1 MKMKKIIPLVVA
13 VLLIAAMPFVIASA
27 GAGDDEVKLDENGK
41 IIGEAIPFDEAASI
55 KLTREQ
61 AIQYQEQLKRQAVI
75 ESQQNPG
82 SSCESGFTD
91 EEIAMLNEKA
101 RAAEESAE
109 QLRAL
114 FSSGMEIVGRYYPG
128 MFAETVDDL
137 QAIDRDMLEAMVN
150 VLSTNQLSLNDEAV
164 LKQCLAEKYFI
175 VLETDPLY
183 EQIIIILGLGD

>member
-1 MKMKKIIPLVVA
+1 MKKLIPLVVA

-41 IIGEAIPFDEAASI
+41 IIGEAIPFDEASSI

-91 EEIAMLNEKA
+91 EEIAILNEKA

-164 LKQCLAEKYFI
+164 LKRCLAEKYFI

>member
-1 MKMKKIIPLVVA
+1 MKKLIPLVVA

-91 EEIAMLNEKA
+91 EEIAILNEKA

>member
-1 MKMKKIIPLVVA
+1 MKKIIPLVVA

-41 IIGEAIPFDEAASI
+41 IIGEAIPFDEASSI

>member
-1 MKMKKIIPLVVA
+1 MKKLIPLVVA
-13 VLLIAAMPFVIASA
+13 VLLIAAMPFVSASA

-41 IIGEAIPFDEAASI
+41 IIGEAIPFDEASSI

-101 RAAEESAE
+101 RAAEERAE

-150 VLSTNQLSLNDEAV
+150 VLSTNQLSLNDEVV

>member
-1 MKMKKIIPLVVA
+1 MKKLIPLVVA
-13 VLLIAAMPFVIASA
+13 GLLIAAMPFVIASA

-41 IIGEAIPFDEAASI
+41 IIGEAIPFDEASSI

-91 EEIAMLNEKA
+91 EEIAILNEKA
-101 RAAEESAE
+101 RAAEERAE

-150 VLSTNQLSLNDEAV
+150 VLSTNQLSLNDEVV

>member
-1 MKMKKIIPLVVA
+1 MKKLIPLVVA

-61 AIQYQEQLKRQAVI
+61 TIQYQEQLKRQAVI

-101 RAAEESAE
+101 RAAEERAE

-150 VLSTNQLSLNDEAV
+150 VLSTNQLSLNDEVV

>member
-1 MKMKKIIPLVVA
+1 MKKLIPLVVA

-61 AIQYQEQLKRQAVI
+61 TIQYQEQLKRQAVI

-150 VLSTNQLSLNDEAV
+150 VLSTNQLSLNDEVV
-164 LKQCLAEKYFI
+164 LKRCLAEKYFI

>member
-1 MKMKKIIPLVVA
+1 MKKLIPLVVA

-61 AIQYQEQLKRQAVI
+61 TIQYQEQLKRQAVI

-91 EEIAMLNEKA
+91 EEIAILNEKA

>member
-1 MKMKKIIPLVVA
+1 MKKIIPLVVA

-41 IIGEAIPFDEAASI
+41 IIGEAIPFDEASSI

-91 EEIAMLNEKA
+91 EEIAILNEKA
-101 RAAEESAE
+101 RAAEERAE

>member
-1 MKMKKIIPLVVA
+1 MKKLIPLVVA

-41 IIGEAIPFDEAASI
+41 IIGEAIPFDEASSI

-101 RAAEESAE
+101 RAAEERAE

-183 EQIIIILGLGD
+183 EQIIIILSLGD

>member
-1 MKMKKIIPLVVA
+1 MKKIIPLVVA

-41 IIGEAIPFDEAASI
+41 IIGEAIPFDEASSI

-61 AIQYQEQLKRQAVI
+61 TIQYQEQLKRQAVI

-91 EEIAMLNEKA
+91 EEIAILNEKA
-101 RAAEESAE
+101 RAAEERAE

>member
-1 MKMKKIIPLVVA
+1 MKKLIPLVVA
-13 VLLIAAMPFVIASA
+13 GLLIAAMPFVIASA

-41 IIGEAIPFDEAASI
+41 IIGEAIPFDEASSI

>member
-1 MKMKKIIPLVVA
+1 MKKLIPLVVA
-13 VLLIAAMPFVIASA
+13 GLLIAAMPFVIASA

-41 IIGEAIPFDEAASI
+41 IIGEAIPFDEASSI

-101 RAAEESAE
+101 RAAEERAE

-150 VLSTNQLSLNDEAV
+150 VLSTNQLSLNDEVV

>member
-1 MKMKKIIPLVVA
+1 MKKLIPLVVA
-13 VLLIAAMPFVIASA
+13 GLLIAAMPFVIASA

-75 ESQQNPG
+75 ESQQNQG

-91 EEIAMLNEKA
+91 EEIAILNEKA
-101 RAAEESAE
+101 RAAEERAE

>member
-1 MKMKKIIPLVVA
+1 MKKIIPLVVA

-41 IIGEAIPFDEAASI
+41 IIGEAIPFDEASSI

-91 EEIAMLNEKA
+91 EEIAILNEKA

>member
-1 MKMKKIIPLVVA
+1 MKKLIPLVVA
-13 VLLIAAMPFVIASA
+13 GLLIAAMPFVIASA

-41 IIGEAIPFDEAASI
+41 IIGEAIPFDEASSI

-91 EEIAMLNEKA
+91 EEIAILNEKA

-150 VLSTNQLSLNDEAV
+150 VLSTNQLSLNDEVV

>member
-1 MKMKKIIPLVVA
+1 MKKLIPLVVA

-61 AIQYQEQLKRQAVI
+61 TIQYQEQLKRQAVI

-91 EEIAMLNEKA
+91 EEIAILNEKA

-150 VLSTNQLSLNDEAV
+150 VLSTNQLSLNDEVV

>member
-1 MKMKKIIPLVVA
+1 MKKLIPLVVA

>member
-1 MKMKKIIPLVVA
+1 MKMKKLIPLVVA

-91 EEIAMLNEKA
+91 EEIAILNEKA

>member
-1 MKMKKIIPLVVA
+1 MKKLIPLVVA

-91 EEIAMLNEKA
+91 EEIAILNEKA
-101 RAAEESAE
+101 RAAEERAE

-183 EQIIIILGLGD
+183 EQIIIILGIGD

>member
-1 MKMKKIIPLVVA
+1 MKKLIPLVVA
-13 VLLIAAMPFVIASA
+13 GLLIAAMPFVIASA

-41 IIGEAIPFDEAASI
+41 IIGEAIPFDEASSI

-101 RAAEESAE
+101 RAAEERAE

>member
-1 MKMKKIIPLVVA
+1 MKKLIPLVVA

-41 IIGEAIPFDEAASI
+41 IIGEAIPFDEASSI

-101 RAAEESAE
+101 RAAEEKAE

-150 VLSTNQLSLNDEAV
+150 VLSTNQLSLNDEVV

>member
-1 MKMKKIIPLVVA
+1 MKKLIPLVVA
-13 VLLIAAMPFVIASA
+13 GLLIAAMPFVIASA

-41 IIGEAIPFDEAASI
+41 IIGEAIPFDEASSI

-101 RAAEESAE
+101 RAAEERAE

-128 MFAETVDDL
+128 MFAETVNDL

-150 VLSTNQLSLNDEAV
+150 VLSTNQLSLNDEVV

>member
-1 MKMKKIIPLVVA
+1 MKKLIPLVVA

-41 IIGEAIPFDEAASI
+41 IIGEAIPFDEASSI

-61 AIQYQEQLKRQAVI
+61 TIQYQEQLKRQAVI

>member
-1 MKMKKIIPLVVA
+1 MKMKKLIPLVVA

-61 AIQYQEQLKRQAVI
+61 TIQYQEQLKRQAVI

-91 EEIAMLNEKA
+91 EEIAILNEKA

>member
-1 MKMKKIIPLVVA
+1 MKKIIPLVVA

-91 EEIAMLNEKA
+91 EEIAILNEKA
-101 RAAEESAE
+101 RAAEERAE

>member
-1 MKMKKIIPLVVA
+1 MKMKKLIPLVVA
-13 VLLIAAMPFVIASA
+13 GLLIAAMPFVIASA

-41 IIGEAIPFDEAASI
+41 IIGEAIPFDEASSI

-101 RAAEESAE
+101 RAAEERAE

>member
-1 MKMKKIIPLVVA
+1 MKKLIPLVVA

-41 IIGEAIPFDEAASI
+41 IIGEAIPFDEASSI

-91 EEIAMLNEKA
+91 EEIAILNEKA

-150 VLSTNQLSLNDEAV
+150 VLSTNQLSLNDEVV

>member
-1 MKMKKIIPLVVA
+1 MKKLIPLVVA

-41 IIGEAIPFDEAASI
+41 IIGEAIPFDEASSI

-91 EEIAMLNEKA
+91 EEIAILNEKA
-101 RAAEESAE
+101 RAAEERAE

>member
-1 MKMKKIIPLVVA
+1 MKKLIPLVVA
-13 VLLIAAMPFVIASA
+13 GLLIAAMPFVIASA

-101 RAAEESAE
+101 RAAEERAE

-183 EQIIIILGLGD
+183 EQIIIILSLGD

>member
-1 MKMKKIIPLVVA
+1 MKKLIPLVVA
-13 VLLIAAMPFVIASA
+13 GLLIAAMPFVIASA

-41 IIGEAIPFDEAASI
+41 IIGEAIPFDEASSI

-101 RAAEESAE
+101 RAAEERAE

-137 QAIDRDMLEAMVN
+137 QAIDRDMLEALVN
-150 VLSTNQLSLNDEAV
+150 VLSTNQLSLNDEVV

>member
-1 MKMKKIIPLVVA
+1 MKKLIPLVVA

-41 IIGEAIPFDEAASI
+41 IIGEAIPFDEASSI

-150 VLSTNQLSLNDEAV
+150 VLSTNQLSLNDEVV

>member
-1 MKMKKIIPLVVA
+1 MKKLIPLVVA
-13 VLLIAAMPFVIASA
+13 GLLIAAMPFVIASA

-41 IIGEAIPFDEAASI
+41 TIGEAIPFDEASSI

-75 ESQQNPG
+75 GSQQNPG

-101 RAAEESAE
+101 RAAEERAE

-150 VLSTNQLSLNDEAV
+150 VLSTNQLSLNDEVV

>member
-1 MKMKKIIPLVVA
+1 MKKIIPLVVA

-41 IIGEAIPFDEAASI
+41 IIGEAIPFDEASSI

-101 RAAEESAE
+101 RAAEERAE

-150 VLSTNQLSLNDEAV
+150 VLSTNQLSLNDEVV

>member
-1 MKMKKIIPLVVA
+1 MKKIIPLVVA

-91 EEIAMLNEKA
+91 EEIAILNEKA

>member
-1 MKMKKIIPLVVA
+1 MKKLIPLVVA

-41 IIGEAIPFDEAASI
+41 IIGEAIPFDEASSI

-101 RAAEESAE
+101 RAAEERAE

>member
-1 MKMKKIIPLVVA
+1 MKKIIPLVVA

>member
-1 MKMKKIIPLVVA
+1 MKKLIPLVVA
-13 VLLIAAMPFVIASA
+13 VLLIAAMSFVIASA

-101 RAAEESAE
+101 RAAEERAE

-150 VLSTNQLSLNDEAV
+150 VLSTNQLSLNDEVV

>member
-1 MKMKKIIPLVVA
+1 MKKLIPLVVA

-41 IIGEAIPFDEAASI
+41 IIGEAIPFDEASSI

-91 EEIAMLNEKA
+91 EEIAILNEKA
-101 RAAEESAE
+101 RAAEERAE

-150 VLSTNQLSLNDEAV
+150 VLSTNQLSLNDEVV

>member
-1 MKMKKIIPLVVA
+1 MKKLIPLVVA

-41 IIGEAIPFDEAASI
+41 IIGEAIPFDEASSI

-101 RAAEESAE
+101 RAAEERAE

-150 VLSTNQLSLNDEAV
+150 VLSTNQLSLNDEVV